1 MYQQLLSEHQLLQ
14 KSHSSLCQKVLHERQ
29 QQQQHP
35 SEQNVSGNNGINI
48 QKDNKKEKMFKSK
61 IHKLHE
67 TSTTSGY
74 SREQMIAVSLPF
86 LPQEEE
92 ERYFPGRDKSRDKKS
107 QREKMDVNQSMNRED
122 EADDHGDQLYHRES
136 DEQLSSR
143 PSSSLHQNEHL
154 LMSSRSRL
162 PLHRHHLK
170 SHLHPSQVAMHLGS
184 IDSLQSIGLSY
195 NSLSLSREVKK
206 TEQKVKKE
214 EEEQRVN
221 ELKQQVRG

>member
-1 MYQQLLSEHQLLQ
+1 MYQQLMSEHQLLQ
-14 KSHSSLCQKVLHERQ
+14 KSHSSLCQKVLHHEK
-29 QQQQHP
+29 QQQHA
-35 SEQNVSGNNGINI
+35 SEQTLSGNNSQN
-48 QKDNKKEKMFKSK
+48 NKKEKMFKSK

-67 TSTTSGY
+67 TSATSGY
-74 SREQMIAVSLPF
+74 SREQMLAASLPF

-92 ERYFPGRDKSRDKKS
+92 QRYFPGRDKKS
-107 QREKMDVNQSMNRED
+107 QRERMHVNQSMNRED

-143 PSSSLHQNEHL
+143 PSSLHQNEHL

-170 SHLHPSQVAMHLGS
+170 NHLHPSGVAMHLGS

-195 NSLSLSREVKK
+195 NSLSLRREVKK
-206 TEQKVKKE
+206 TEQKVKRE

-221 ELKQQVRG
+221 ELKQQVRE